1 MNVISVKDV
10 TFSYD
15 KQRNVLS
22 SLNLEVPKGSVFGLL
37 GVNGAGKTTL
47 IKQIIGLMQI
57 QEGDI
62 SLLDLNFKDNEI
74 RYKKNFYYISDD
86 YEIYT
91 KITGREWINFVTQLY
106 NIDEKTKEERTK
118 RYAKEFEMTEAL
130 DSFIGTYS
138 LGMKNKIGI
147 MLAFIVSAP
156 VTIMDE
162 PLHGLDPFAIVTYK
176 TLLREYADQG
186 GTVFFSTHL
195 LDIAQVLCTDIGI
208 ISEGRIIEVLKTSD
222 FTEAGA
228 LENHFMKAVKKT
240 TNNL

>member
-147 MLAFIVSAP
+147 ML
-156 VTIMDE
+156 
-162 PLHGLDPFAIVTYK
+162 
-176 TLLREYADQG
+176 
-186 GTVFFSTHL
+186 
-195 LDIAQVLCTDIGI
+195 
-208 ISEGRIIEVLKTSD
+208 
-222 FTEAGA
+222 
-228 LENHFMKAVKKT
+228 VKI
-240 TNNL
+240 